1 VKKCIILAS
10 IWESNFQFQRHL
22 NGPKKAHNVYL
33 TVQKSMKTSSNVF
46 YKESVHIQDVAIKL
60 TRVLKIMCYNHEN
73 GPKRTFLRKRTYKP
87 FWPGD
92 IPLVRLCIKLW
103 LVRAG
108 GTVRVTK
115 CIILASFW
123 ESNSRFQWHLNG
135 SIKA

>member
-60 TRVLKIMCYNHEN
+60 TRVLKIMCYNS
-73 GPKRTFLRKRTYKP
+73 RK
-87 FWPGD
+87 WPETD
-92 IPLVRLCIKLW
+92 VFAKTHVKTL
-103 LVRAG
+103 
-108 GTVRVTK
+108 
-115 CIILASFW
+115 LA
-123 ESNSRFQWHLNG
+123 RRHTPG
-135 SIKA
+135 AVMH